1 MEKIMTNRDP
11 AIQALIDKE
20 EIRDLMRLYSRALD
34 RCDAALMKSLF
45 HPDASFEHADHFSG
59 SAEEFADY
67 AVEFLSTLGPLAHY
81 LCNSYISLDGDRAYG
96 EHYGIALQRAEKS
109 GQAFESIVGARMLD
123 VYERREGVWK
133 ILRRR
138 TVVDWNLDI
147 DTNETFGRGVFGPT
161 TMDAEFRGHKG
172 REDPSHAWL
181 AQSGRD

>member
-1 MEKIMTNRDP
+1 MERIMTTGES

-59 SAEEFADY
+59 SAEEFADF
-67 AVEFLSTLGPLAHY
+67 AVDFLSTLGPLAHY
-81 LCNSYISLDGDRAYG
+81 LCNSYIRVDGDRAYG
-96 EHYGIALQRAEKS
+96 EHYGIAFQRAETN
-109 GQAFESIVGARMLD
+109 GQSFESIVGARMLD
-123 VYERREGVWK
+123 VYERREGIWK

-161 TMDAEFRGHKG
+161 TMDAEFRGRHD
-172 REDPSHAWL
+172 RDDPSYAWL
-181 AQSGRD
+181 AQSGHD